1 MAFLNIEGRSVA
13 YRLLGAEAN
22 PLVVLSHPLGM
33 SQAVW
38 DDVLPA
44 LLPRYRV
51 LTWDLPGH
59 GASQAWGDG
68 PITPAELAKE
78 AIALAD
84 HAGVLQALDQVL
96 GFLLTPV
103 APGFQ
108 ARPFIDLAV
117 ALDHDALIF
126 QA

>member
-1 MAFLNIEGRSVA
+1 MRAHGQVIGGDVRLTLRRVQNQGVDGVA
-13 YRLLGAEAN
+13 LTHPRLYRRGEAGA
-22 PLVVLSHPLGM
+22 
-33 SQAVW
+33 
-38 DDVLPA
+38 
-44 LLPRYRV
+44 
-51 LTWDLPGH
+51 
-59 GASQAWGDG
+59 
-68 PITPAELAKE
+68 
-78 AIALAD
+78 ALAD